1 MRKQTYVVKLTAK
14 ERERLKDLT
23 RKGKSPATMQ
33 LKARI
38 LLQADRSGP
47 GSRWNDRQ
55 ISEALGTYPIMCWR
69 VRRQYVKQGLDAV
82 LTRKQRATPPVPPI
96 FDGEKEA
103 KLIALACSPPPPGH
117 AGWSLRLL
125 EDKVVELKMVER
137 ASDNTIGGVLKKR
150 TSAASQTAVGHTA
163 GPKRRV
169 RSSDGRC
176 AGRLPASTPSRLSL
190 GVSG

>member
-38 LLQADRSGP
+38 LLQADTSGP
-47 GSRWNDRQ
+47 GPRWNDRQ

-69 VRRQYVKQGLDAV
+69 VRRQYVKQGLEAV

-125 EDKVVELKMVER
+125 EDKVVELKIVAR
-137 ASDNTIGGVLKKR
+137 ASDNTIGRVLKKTNLSRIANSSGSYRR
-150 TSAASQTAVGHTA
+150 TKTA
-163 GPKRRV
+163 
-169 RSSDGRC
+169 RS
-176 AGRLPASTPSRLSL
+176 
-190 GVSG
+190 